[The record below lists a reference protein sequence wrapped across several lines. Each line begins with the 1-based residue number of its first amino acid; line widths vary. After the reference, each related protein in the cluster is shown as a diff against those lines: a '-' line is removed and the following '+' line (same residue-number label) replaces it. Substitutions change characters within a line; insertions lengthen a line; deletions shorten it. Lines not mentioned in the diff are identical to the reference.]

1 MRATG
6 SFLKK
11 STVAVSPPYSS
22 ASSQGRSAVLRVS
35 IVLPFVKPC
44 EQFERT
50 LASVLAHQPVGAETI
65 VALSQDYEDP
75 FGLSGEIEILKAATL
90 KTRVDLA
97 NFAALHATGDVIAV
111 VSGPVEVEAG
121 WCEAALSHF
130 ETSSEVF
137 SVSPTILDGKQRER
151 VASAGLEYRASGY
164 CGEYARGKRFDR
176 SAFRSSAFVGPSLAA
191 GFYRRNRFLRL
202 GGFSP
207 RWGDAAAD
215 LDLSLRAADLGWISA
230 LEPNCRAVAFGKL
243 RPASAFEQGRVTEEL
258 YRRRLELA
266 PSTLTTLR
274 HRALLAH
281 ECLTGFAAPRRWLS
295 LAGRMSAKRVAAPE
309 TEGVPSD
316 QTSAKRTQKQGATVL
331 RIDAAHTP
339 EQAGQPLAPR
349 SRSERIRLAV
359 RNAERR
365 AA

>member
-1 MRATG
+1 M
-6 SFLKK
+6 
-11 STVAVSPPYSS
+11 
-22 ASSQGRSAVLRVS
+22 LRVS
-35 IVLPFVKPC
+35 IVLPFVEPS

-121 WCEAALSHF
+121 WCEAALAHF
-130 ETSSEVF
+130 ASSADVF
-137 SVSPTILDGKQRER
+137 SVSPTILDGQRPDR
-151 VASAGLEYRASGY
+151 IASAGIEYRASGY
-164 CGEYARGKRFDR
+164 RGEYARAKRFDR

-191 GFYRRNRFLRL
+191 GFYRRKAFLRL
-202 GGFSP
+202 GGFNP
-207 RWGDAAAD
+207 HWGDAAAD
-215 LDLSLRAADLGWISA
+215 LDLSLRAADLGMISA
-230 LEPNCRAVAFGKL
+230 LEPNCQGVAFGRL
-243 RPASAFEQGRVTEEL
+243 RTVSAFEEGRVTEEL
-258 YRRRLELA
+258 FRRRLELA

-295 LAGRMSAKRVAAPE
+295 LVGRMSAKRAVAAPQAE
-309 TEGVPSD
+309 IAPVDPK
-316 QTSAKRTQKQGATVL
+316 SAKRTQKQGATLL

-339 EQAGQPLAPR
+339 EQTGQPLAPR

-359 RNAERR
+359 RSAERR

>member
-1 MRATG
+1 
-6 SFLKK
+6 
-11 STVAVSPPYSS
+11 
-22 ASSQGRSAVLRVS
+22 VLRVS
-35 IVLPFVKPC
+35 IVLPFVEPC

-65 VALSQDYEDP
+65 VALAEDYEDP

-97 NFAALHATGDVIAV
+97 NFAALHATGDVLAI

-121 WCEAALSHF
+121 WCEAALAHF
-130 ETSSEVF
+130 EASTDVF
-137 SVSPTILDGKQRER
+137 SVSPTILDGQRR
-151 VASAGLEYRASGY
+151 DRIASAGIEYRTSGY
-164 CGEYARGKRFDR
+164 RGEYAQSKRFER

-202 GGFSP
+202 GGFNP
-207 RWGDAAAD
+207 HWGDAAAD
-215 LDLSLRAADLGWISA
+215 LDLSLRAADLGMISA
-230 LEPNCRAVAFGKL
+230 LEPNCQAVAFDRL
-243 RPASAFEQGRVTEEL
+243 RRVSAFEEGRVTEEL
-258 YRRRLELA
+258 FRRRLELA

-295 LAGRMSAKRVAAPE
+295 LVGRMTAKSAVAPQAE
-309 TEGVPSD
+309 SEFSEQKST
-316 QTSAKRTQKQGATVL
+316 KRTQKQGATVL

-339 EQAGQPLAPR
+339 EQTGQPLAPR

-359 RNAERR
+359 RSAERR